1 MQNTTTDLTAL
12 REIVRDY
19 EGDDHALIE
28 ILQRAQ
34 AHYGYLPE
42 DVIYEIAR
50 LRDVSP
56 AKIMG
61 VASFYTQFRLTP
73 VGKHL
78 ILLCKGTACHVNAA
92 DGIEKAIGEE
102 LGVRDGETTDDG
114 LFTLKT
120 VACLGCCSLSPVMMV
135 DEETYGALTPDKAKE
150 ILRSYRV

>member
-1 MQNTTTDLTAL
+1 MQEAKTDLEAV
-12 REIVRDY
+12 RAIVSEY

-28 ILQRAQ
+28 ILQRTQ
-34 AHYGYLPE
+34 ERCGYLPE
-42 DVIYEIAR
+42 DAIYEIAR
-50 LRDVSP
+50 LKGISP

-73 VGKHL
+73 AGKHL

-92 DGIEKAIGEE
+92 DGIEKALNEE
-102 LGVRDGETTDDG
+102 LGIADGETTEDG

-135 DEETYGALTPDKAKE
+135 DEETYGALTPEKAKE
-150 ILRSYRV
+150 IIRGYRA